1 MSLLKKLF
9 GGGAKGAVG
18 PKILGET
25 KIDGLR
31 IVAIEMRAGQEYQ
44 LCGRIERPS
53 EDGEPAAVRFIRADK
68 LASADMAAKAIL
80 AKGEQIIRERGNT
93 LFDGGENV

>member
-1 MSLLKKLF
+1 MSFFKKLF
-9 GGGAKGAVG
+9 GGGSKGETG

-25 KIDGLR
+25 TVDGLR

-44 LCGRIERPS
+44 LCGRIERTH
-53 EDGEPAAVRFIRADK
+53 ENGDLDAVQFIRADK
-68 LASADMAAKAIL
+68 LTSAEMAEKATL
-80 AKGEQIIRERGNT
+80 AKGEQIIRERGKA